1 MRLKSIITVIALIL
15 IMFMSAIESSII
27 SLALPTIKQDLNA
40 GNLIS
45 LIFTAYFIALVIANP
60 IVGELL
66 SRFKIIY
73 VAIAGLLLFSIGSFM
88 CGLSTNFT
96 MLIISRVIQ
105 GFGSGVLMSLSQI
118 VPKLAFEIPL
128 RYKIMGIVGSVWGIS
143 SIIGPLLGGGILEF
157 ATWHWLFYINIPI
170 AIIAIILVIW
180 TFHFPEEETVAKSKF
195 DTKGLTLF
203 YVFIG
208 LIMFALLNQQLLLL
222 NFLSFILAIVVAMC
236 LFKVEKHV
244 SSPFLP
250 VVEFNRSIT
259 LVFITDLLTAI
270 CLMGFNLYIPVYLQ
284 EQLGLSPLQSGLVIF
299 PLSVA
304 WITLNF
310 NLHLSVAWIT
320 LNFNLHRIE
329 AKLSRKVIYLLSF
342 TLLLVSSIIIS
353 FGIKLP
359 VLIAFVL
366 ILAGL
371 SFGYIY
377 TKDSVIVQEETSPL
391 QMKKMMSFYGLTK
404 NLGASIG
411 STIMGYLYAI
421 QSGIFGPNLHNVL
434 SAVAVISIGLIVL
447 WVVFFKEQSSQSKE

>member
-299 PLSVA
+299 PLS
-304 WITLNF
+304 L
-310 NLHLSVAWIT
+310 AWIT

-377 TKDSVIVQEETSPL
+377 TKDSVIVQEETSSL

>member
-143 SIIGPLLGGGILEF
+143 SIIGPLLGGGILEL

-310 NLHLSVAWIT
+310 NLH
-320 LNFNLHRIE
+320 RIE

>member
-222 NFLSFILAIVVAMC
+222 NFLSFILAIVVAIR

-310 NLHLSVAWIT
+310 NLH
-320 LNFNLHRIE
+320 RIE

-359 VLIAFVL
+359 LLFAFVL

-391 QMKKMMSFYGLTK
+391 QMKRMMSFYGLTK

-447 WVVFFKEQSSQSKE
+447 WVVFFKEQSFQSKE

>member
-1 MRLKSIITVIALIL
+1 MRLKSIVTVIALIL
-15 IMFMSAIESSII
+15 IMYMAAIESSII

-66 SRFKIIY
+66 TRFKIIY
-73 VAIAGLLLFSIGSFM
+73 IAIAGLTLFTVGSLM
-88 CGLSTNFT
+88 SGLSTHFS

-105 GFGSGVLMSLSQI
+105 GFGSGVMMSLSQI

-170 AIIAIILVIW
+170 AIIAIILVVW
-180 TFHFPEEETVAKSKF
+180 TFHFPEEKTVAKSKF
-195 DTKGLTLF
+195 DTKGITLF
-203 YVFIG
+203 YIFIG
-208 LIMFALLNQQLLLL
+208 LIMFALLNQQHLYL
-222 NFLSFILAIVVAMC
+222 NIIGFVLAILVALR
-236 LFKVEKHV
+236 LFNVEKKV

-250 VVEFNRSIT
+250 VAEFNRMIT
-259 LVFITDLLTAI
+259 LVFITDLLTAV

-310 NLHLSVAWIT
+310 NLH
-320 LNFNLHRIE
+320 HIE
-329 AKLSRKVIYLLSF
+329 AKLSRKVIYLSSF
-342 TLLLVSSIIIS
+342 TLLLLSSIIIA

-359 VLIAFVL
+359 ILIACVL
-366 ILAGL
+366 ILSGL

-377 TKDSVIVQEETSPL
+377 TKDSVIVQEETSPI

-411 STIMGYLYAI
+411 STIMGYLYALK
-421 QSGIFGPNLHNVL
+421 SGLFGANLHNILGVVSL
-434 SAVAVISIGLIVL
+434 ISVGLIVVWL
-447 WVVFFKEQSSQSKE
+447 IFYREAASQTKE

>member
-310 NLHLSVAWIT
+310 NLH
-320 LNFNLHRIE
+320 RIE

-404 NLGASIG
+404 N
-411 STIMGYLYAI
+411 
-421 QSGIFGPNLHNVL
+421 
-434 SAVAVISIGLIVL
+434 
-447 WVVFFKEQSSQSKE
+447 

>member
-259 LVFITDLLTAI
+259 LIFITDLLTAI

-299 PLSVA
+299 P
-304 WITLNF
+304 
-310 NLHLSVAWIT
+310 LSVAWIT

>member
-1 MRLKSIITVIALIL
+1 
-15 IMFMSAIESSII
+15 SSII

-66 SRFKIIY
+66 TRFKIIY
-73 VAIAGLLLFSIGSFM
+73 IAIAGLTLFTVGSLM
-88 CGLSTNFT
+88 SGLSTHFS

-105 GFGSGVLMSLSQI
+105 GFGSGVMMSLSQI

-157 ATWHWLFYINIPI
+157 ATWHWLFFINIPI
-170 AIIAIILVIW
+170 AIIAIILVVW
-180 TFHFPEEETVAKSKF
+180 TFHFSEEETVAKSKF
-195 DTKGLTLF
+195 DTKGITLF
-203 YVFIG
+203 YIFIG
-208 LIMFALLNQQLLLL
+208 LIMFALLNQQHLYL
-222 NFLSFILAIVVAMC
+222 NIIGFVLAILIALR
-236 LFKVEKHV
+236 LFNVEKKV

-250 VVEFNRSIT
+250 VAEFNRMIT
-259 LVFITDLLTAI
+259 LVFITDLLTAV

-310 NLHLSVAWIT
+310 NLH
-320 LNFNLHRIE
+320 HIE
-329 AKLSRKVIYLLSF
+329 AKLSRKVIYLSSF
-342 TLLLVSSIIIS
+342 TLLLLSSIIIA

-359 VLIAFVL
+359 ILIACVL
-366 ILAGL
+366 ILSGI

-377 TKDSVIVQEETSPL
+377 TKDSVIVQEETSPI

-411 STIMGYLYAI
+411 STIMGYLYALK
-421 QSGIFGPNLHNVL
+421 SGLFGANLHNILGVVSL
-434 SAVAVISIGLIVL
+434 ISVGLIVVWL
-447 WVVFFKEQSSQSKE
+447 IFYREAASQTNE

>member
-1 MRLKSIITVIALIL
+1 MGLKSIITVIALIL

-310 NLHLSVAWIT
+310 NLH
-320 LNFNLHRIE
+320 RIE

>member
-222 NFLSFILAIVVAMC
+222 NFLSFILAIVVAIR
-236 LFKVEKHV
+236 LFIVEKHV

-299 PLSVA
+299 P
-304 WITLNF
+304 
-310 NLHLSVAWIT
+310 LSVAWIT

-404 NLGASIG
+404 NLGASIS

>member
-1 MRLKSIITVIALIL
+1 MRLKSIVTVIALIL
-15 IMFMSAIESSII
+15 IMFMAAIESSII

-66 SRFKIIY
+66 TRFKIIY
-73 VAIAGLLLFSIGSFM
+73 IAIAGLTLFTVGSLM
-88 CGLSTNFT
+88 SGLSTHFS

-105 GFGSGVLMSLSQI
+105 GFGSGVMMSLSQI

-170 AIIAIILVIW
+170 AIIAIILVVW
-180 TFHFPEEETVAKSKF
+180 TFHFPEEKTMAKSKF
-195 DTKGLTLF
+195 DTKGITLF
-203 YVFIG
+203 YIFIG
-208 LIMFALLNQQLLLL
+208 LIMFALLNQQHLYL
-222 NFLSFILAIVVAMC
+222 NIIGFVLAILVALR
-236 LFKVEKHV
+236 LFNVEKKV

-250 VVEFNRSIT
+250 VAEFNRMIT
-259 LVFITDLLTAI
+259 LVFITDLLTAV

-310 NLHLSVAWIT
+310 NLH
-320 LNFNLHRIE
+320 HIE
-329 AKLSRKVIYLLSF
+329 AKLSRKVIYLSSF
-342 TLLLVSSIIIS
+342 TLLLLSSIIIA

-359 VLIAFVL
+359 ILIACVL
-366 ILAGL
+366 ILSGL

-377 TKDSVIVQEETSPL
+377 TKDSVIVQEETSPI

-411 STIMGYLYAI
+411 STIMGYLYALK
-421 QSGIFGPNLHNVL
+421 SGLFGANLHNILGVVSL
-434 SAVAVISIGLIVL
+434 ISVGLIVVWL
-447 WVVFFKEQSSQSKE
+447 IFYREAASQTKE

>member
-60 IVGELL
+60 IGELL

-96 MLIISRVIQ
+96 MLIISRLIQ

-143 SIIGPLLGGGILEF
+143 SIIVPLLGGGILEF

-310 NLHLSVAWIT
+310 NLH
-320 LNFNLHRIE
+320 RIE

-421 QSGIFGPNLHNVL
+421 QSGIFDPNLHNVL

>member
-270 CLMGFNLYIPVYLQ
+270 CLMGFNLYISVYLQ

-299 PLSVA
+299 P
-304 WITLNF
+304 
-310 NLHLSVAWIT
+310 LSVAWIT

-391 QMKKMMSFYGLTK
+391 QKKKMMSFYGLTK

>member
-88 CGLSTNFT
+88 CGLSTNFN

-310 NLHLSVAWIT
+310 NLH
-320 LNFNLHRIE
+320 RIE

-447 WVVFFKEQSSQSKE
+447 WVVFF

>member
-1 MRLKSIITVIALIL
+1 MRLKSIVTVIALIL
-15 IMFMSAIESSII
+15 IMFMAAIESSII

-66 SRFKIIY
+66 TRFKIIY
-73 VAIAGLLLFSIGSFM
+73 IAIAGLTLFTVGSLM
-88 CGLSTNFT
+88 SGLSTHFS

-105 GFGSGVLMSLSQI
+105 GFGSGVMMSLSQI

-170 AIIAIILVIW
+170 AIIAIILVVW

-195 DTKGLTLF
+195 DTKGITLF
-203 YVFIG
+203 YIFIG
-208 LIMFALLNQQLLLL
+208 LIMFALLNQQHLYL
-222 NFLSFILAIVVAMC
+222 NIIGFVLAILVALR
-236 LFKVEKHV
+236 LFNVEKKV

-250 VVEFNRSIT
+250 VAEFNRMIT
-259 LVFITDLLTAI
+259 LVFITDLLTAV
-270 CLMGFNLYIPVYLQ
+270 CLMGFNLYISVYLQ

-310 NLHLSVAWIT
+310 NLH
-320 LNFNLHRIE
+320 HIE
-329 AKLSRKVIYLLSF
+329 AKLSRKVIYLSSF
-342 TLLLVSSIIIS
+342 TLLLLSSIIIA

-359 VLIAFVL
+359 ILIACVL
-366 ILAGL
+366 ILSGL

-377 TKDSVIVQEETSPL
+377 TKDSVIVQEETSPI

-411 STIMGYLYAI
+411 STIMGYLYALK
-421 QSGIFGPNLHNVL
+421 SGLFGANLHNILGVVSL
-434 SAVAVISIGLIVL
+434 ISVGLIVVWL
-447 WVVFFKEQSSQSKE
+447 IFYREAASQTKE

>member
-284 EQLGLSPLQSGLVIF
+284 EQLGLSPLESGLVIF
-299 PLSVA
+299 P
-304 WITLNF
+304 
-310 NLHLSVAWIT
+310 LSVAWIT

-447 WVVFFKEQSSQSKE
+447 WVVFF

>member
-1 MRLKSIITVIALIL
+1 MRLKSIVTVIALIL
-15 IMFMSAIESSII
+15 IMFMAAIESSII

-66 SRFKIIY
+66 TRFKIIY
-73 VAIAGLLLFSIGSFM
+73 IAIAGLTLFTVGSLM
-88 CGLSTNFT
+88 SGLSTHFS
-96 MLIISRVIQ
+96 MLVISRVIQ
-105 GFGSGVLMSLSQI
+105 GFGSGVMMSLSQI

-128 RYKIMGIVGSVWGIS
+128 RYKIMGIVGSIWGIS

-170 AIIAIILVIW
+170 AIIAIILVVW

-195 DTKGLTLF
+195 DTKGITLF
-203 YVFIG
+203 YIFIG
-208 LIMFALLNQQLLLL
+208 LIMFALLNQQHLYL
-222 NFLSFILAIVVAMC
+222 NIIGFVLAILVALR
-236 LFKVEKHV
+236 LFNVEKKV

-250 VVEFNRSIT
+250 VAEFNRMIT
-259 LVFITDLLTAI
+259 LVFITDLLTAV

-310 NLHLSVAWIT
+310 NLH
-320 LNFNLHRIE
+320 HIE
-329 AKLSRKVIYLLSF
+329 AKLSRKVIYLSSF
-342 TLLLVSSIIIS
+342 TLLLLSSIIIA

-359 VLIAFVL
+359 ILIACVL
-366 ILAGL
+366 ILSGL

-377 TKDSVIVQEETSPL
+377 TKDSVIVQEETSPI

-411 STIMGYLYAI
+411 STIMGYLYALK
-421 QSGIFGPNLHNVL
+421 SGLFGANLHNILGVVSL
-434 SAVAVISIGLIVL
+434 ISVGLIVVWL
-447 WVVFFKEQSSQSKE
+447 IFYREAASQTKE

>member
-208 LIMFALLNQQLLLL
+208 LIMFALLNQQLLLF

-310 NLHLSVAWIT
+310 NLH
-320 LNFNLHRIE
+320 RIE

-359 VLIAFVL
+359 VFIAFVL

>member
-45 LIFTAYFIALVIANP
+45 LIFTVYFIALVIANP

-73 VAIAGLLLFSIGSFM
+73 VAITGLLLFSIGSFM

-310 NLHLSVAWIT
+310 NLH
-320 LNFNLHRIE
+320 RIE

>member
-250 VVEFNRSIT
+250 VVEFDRSIT

-299 PLSVA
+299 P
-304 WITLNF
+304 
-310 NLHLSVAWIT
+310 LSVAWIT

>member
-15 IMFMSAIESSII
+15 IMFMPAIESSII

-299 PLSVA
+299 PLS
-304 WITLNF
+304 L
-310 NLHLSVAWIT
+310 AWIT

>member
-1 MRLKSIITVIALIL
+1 MRLKSIVTVIALIL
-15 IMFMSAIESSII
+15 IMFMAAIESSII

-66 SRFKIIY
+66 TRFKIIY
-73 VAIAGLLLFSIGSFM
+73 ITISGLTLFTVGSLM
-88 CGLSTNFT
+88 SGLSTHFS
-96 MLIISRVIQ
+96 MLVISRVIQ
-105 GFGSGVLMSLSQI
+105 GFGSGVMMSLSQI

-170 AIIAIILVIW
+170 AIIAIILVVW

-195 DTKGLTLF
+195 DTKGITLF
-203 YVFIG
+203 YIFIG
-208 LIMFALLNQQLLLL
+208 LIMFALLNQQHLYL
-222 NFLSFILAIVVAMC
+222 NIIGFVLAILVALR
-236 LFKVEKHV
+236 LFNVEKKV

-250 VVEFNRSIT
+250 VAEFNRMIT
-259 LVFITDLLTAI
+259 LVFITDLLTAV

-310 NLHLSVAWIT
+310 NLH
-320 LNFNLHRIE
+320 HIE
-329 AKLSRKVIYLLSF
+329 AKLSRKVIYLSSF
-342 TLLLVSSIIIS
+342 TLLLLSSIIIA

-359 VLIAFVL
+359 ILIACVL
-366 ILAGL
+366 ILSGL

-377 TKDSVIVQEETSPL
+377 TKDSVIVQEETSPI

-411 STIMGYLYAI
+411 STIMGYLYALK
-421 QSGIFGPNLHNVL
+421 SGLFGANLHNILGVVSL
-434 SAVAVISIGLIVL
+434 ISVGLIVVWL
-447 WVVFFKEQSSQSKE
+447 IFYREAASQTKE

>member
-1 MRLKSIITVIALIL
+1 RLKSIITVIALIL

-310 NLHLSVAWIT
+310 NLH
-320 LNFNLHRIE
+320 RIE

-447 WVVFFKEQSSQSKE
+447 WVVFF

>member
-1 MRLKSIITVIALIL
+1 
-15 IMFMSAIESSII
+15 
-27 SLALPTIKQDLNA
+27 
-40 GNLIS
+40 
-45 LIFTAYFIALVIANP
+45 P

-299 PLSVA
+299 PLS
-304 WITLNF
+304 L
-310 NLHLSVAWIT
+310 AWIT

>member
-180 TFHFPEEETVAKSKF
+180 TFHFPEVETVAKSKF

-299 PLSVA
+299 P
-304 WITLNF
+304 
-310 NLHLSVAWIT
+310 LSVAWIT

>member
-157 ATWHWLFYINIPI
+157 VTWHWLFYINIPI

-299 PLSVA
+299 PLS
-304 WITLNF
+304 L
-310 NLHLSVAWIT
+310 AWIT

>member
-180 TFHFPEEETVAKSKF
+180 TFHFPEEETVARSKF

-299 PLSVA
+299 P
-304 WITLNF
+304 
-310 NLHLSVAWIT
+310 LSVAWIT

-447 WVVFFKEQSSQSKE
+447 WVVFF

>member
-1 MRLKSIITVIALIL
+1 MRLKSIVTVIALIL
-15 IMFMSAIESSII
+15 IMFMAAIESSII

-66 SRFKIIY
+66 TRFKIIY
-73 VAIAGLLLFSIGSFM
+73 IAIAGLTLFTVGSLM
-88 CGLSTNFT
+88 SGLSTHFS

-105 GFGSGVLMSLSQI
+105 GFGSGVMMSLSQI

-170 AIIAIILVIW
+170 AIIAIILVVW
-180 TFHFPEEETVAKSKF
+180 TFHFPEEKTVAKSKF
-195 DTKGLTLF
+195 DTKGITLF
-203 YVFIG
+203 YIFIG
-208 LIMFALLNQQLLLL
+208 LIMFALLNQQHLYL
-222 NFLSFILAIVVAMC
+222 NIIGFVLAILVALR
-236 LFKVEKHV
+236 LFNVEKKV

-250 VVEFNRSIT
+250 VAEFNRMIT
-259 LVFITDLLTAI
+259 LVFITDLLTAV

-310 NLHLSVAWIT
+310 NLH
-320 LNFNLHRIE
+320 HIE
-329 AKLSRKVIYLLSF
+329 AKLSRKVIYLSSF
-342 TLLLVSSIIIS
+342 TLLLLSSIIIA

-359 VLIAFVL
+359 ILIACVL
-366 ILAGL
+366 ILSGP

-377 TKDSVIVQEETSPL
+377 TKDSVIVQEETSPI

-411 STIMGYLYAI
+411 STIMGYLYALK
-421 QSGIFGPNLHNVL
+421 SGLFGANLHNILGVVSL
-434 SAVAVISIGLIVL
+434 ISVGLIVVWL
-447 WVVFFKEQSSQSKE
+447 IFYREAASQTKE

>member
-143 SIIGPLLGGGILEF
+143 SVIGPLLGGGILEF

-310 NLHLSVAWIT
+310 NLH
-320 LNFNLHRIE
+320 RIE

>member
-1 MRLKSIITVIALIL
+1 MRLKSIVTVIALIL
-15 IMFMSAIESSII
+15 IMFMAAIESSII

-66 SRFKIIY
+66 TRFKIIY
-73 VAIAGLLLFSIGSFM
+73 IAIAGLTLFTVGSLM
-88 CGLSTNFT
+88 SGLSTHFS

-105 GFGSGVLMSLSQI
+105 GFGSGVMMSLSQI

-170 AIIAIILVIW
+170 AIIAIILVVW
-180 TFHFPEEETVAKSKF
+180 TFHFPEEKTVAKSKF
-195 DTKGLTLF
+195 DTKGITLF
-203 YVFIG
+203 YIFIG
-208 LIMFALLNQQLLLL
+208 LIMFALLNQQHLYL
-222 NFLSFILAIVVAMC
+222 NIIGFVLAILVALR
-236 LFKVEKHV
+236 LFNVEKKV

-250 VVEFNRSIT
+250 VAEFNRMIT
-259 LVFITDLLTAI
+259 LVFITDLLTAV

-310 NLHLSVAWIT
+310 NLH
-320 LNFNLHRIE
+320 HIE
-329 AKLSRKVIYLLSF
+329 AKLSRKVIYLSSF
-342 TLLLVSSIIIS
+342 TLLLSSIIIA

-359 VLIAFVL
+359 ILIACVL
-366 ILAGL
+366 ILSGL

-377 TKDSVIVQEETSPL
+377 TKDSVIVQEETSPI

-411 STIMGYLYAI
+411 STIMGYLYALK
-421 QSGIFGPNLHNVL
+421 SGLFGANLHNILGVVSL
-434 SAVAVISIGLIVL
+434 ISVGLIVVWL
-447 WVVFFKEQSSQSKE
+447 IFYREAASQTKE

>member
-118 VPKLAFEIPL
+118 VPKLVFEIPL

-299 PLSVA
+299 PLS
-304 WITLNF
+304 L
-310 NLHLSVAWIT
+310 AWIT

>member
-310 NLHLSVAWIT
+310 NLH
-320 LNFNLHRIE
+320 RIE

-447 WVVFFKEQSSQSKE
+447 WVVFFKEQSTQSKE

>member
-310 NLHLSVAWIT
+310 NLH
-320 LNFNLHRIE
+320 RIE

-447 WVVFFKEQSSQSKE
+447 GVVFFKEQSSQSKE

>member
-1 MRLKSIITVIALIL
+1 MRLKSIVTVIALIL
-15 IMFMSAIESSII
+15 IMFMAAIESSII

-60 IVGELL
+60 IVGGLL
-66 SRFKIIY
+66 TRFKIIY
-73 VAIAGLLLFSIGSFM
+73 IAIAGLTLFTVGSLM
-88 CGLSTNFT
+88 SGLSTHFS
-96 MLIISRVIQ
+96 MLVISRVIQ
-105 GFGSGVLMSLSQI
+105 GFGSGVMMSLSQI

-170 AIIAIILVIW
+170 AIIAIILVVW

-195 DTKGLTLF
+195 DTKGITLF
-203 YVFIG
+203 YIFIG
-208 LIMFALLNQQLLLL
+208 LIMFALLNQQHLYL
-222 NFLSFILAIVVAMC
+222 NIIGFVLAILVALR
-236 LFKVEKHV
+236 LFNVEKKV

-250 VVEFNRSIT
+250 VAEFNRMIT
-259 LVFITDLLTAI
+259 LVFITDLLTAV

-310 NLHLSVAWIT
+310 NLH
-320 LNFNLHRIE
+320 HIE
-329 AKLSRKVIYLLSF
+329 AKLSRKVIYLSSF
-342 TLLLVSSIIIS
+342 TLLLLSSIIIA

-359 VLIAFVL
+359 ILIACVL
-366 ILAGL
+366 ILSGL

-377 TKDSVIVQEETSPL
+377 TKDSVIVQEETSPI

-411 STIMGYLYAI
+411 STIMGYLYALK
-421 QSGIFGPNLHNVL
+421 SGLFGANLHNILGVVSL
-434 SAVAVISIGLIVL
+434 ISVGLIVVWL
-447 WVVFFKEQSSQSKE
+447 IFYREAASQTKE

>member
-1 MRLKSIITVIALIL
+1 MRLKSIVTVIALIL
-15 IMFMSAIESSII
+15 IMFMAAIESSII

-66 SRFKIIY
+66 TRFKIIY
-73 VAIAGLLLFSIGSFM
+73 IAIAGLTLFTVGSLM
-88 CGLSTNFT
+88 SGLSTHFS
-96 MLIISRVIQ
+96 MLVISRVIQ
-105 GFGSGVLMSLSQI
+105 GFGSGVMMSLSQI

-170 AIIAIILVIW
+170 AIIAIILVVW

-195 DTKGLTLF
+195 DTKGITLF
-203 YVFIG
+203 YIFIG
-208 LIMFALLNQQLLLL
+208 LIMFALLNQQHLYL
-222 NFLSFILAIVVAMC
+222 NIIGFVLAILVALR
-236 LFKVEKHV
+236 LFNVEKKV

-250 VVEFNRSIT
+250 VAEFNRMIT
-259 LVFITDLLTAI
+259 LVFITDLLTAV

-310 NLHLSVAWIT
+310 NLH
-320 LNFNLHRIE
+320 HIE
-329 AKLSRKVIYLLSF
+329 AKLSRKVIYLSSF
-342 TLLLVSSIIIS
+342 TLLLLSSIIIA

-359 VLIAFVL
+359 ILIACVL
-366 ILAGL
+366 ILSGL

-377 TKDSVIVQEETSPL
+377 TKDSVIVQEETSPI

-411 STIMGYLYAI
+411 STIMGCLYALK
-421 QSGIFGPNLHNVL
+421 SGLFGANLHNILGVVSL
-434 SAVAVISIGLIVL
+434 ISVGLIVVWL
-447 WVVFFKEQSSQSKE
+447 IFYREAASQTKE

>member
-1 MRLKSIITVIALIL
+1 MRLKSIITVIVLIL

-310 NLHLSVAWIT
+310 NLH
-320 LNFNLHRIE
+320 RIE

>member
-1 MRLKSIITVIALIL
+1 SIITVIALIL

-310 NLHLSVAWIT
+310 NLH
-320 LNFNLHRIE
+320 RIE

>member
-1 MRLKSIITVIALIL
+1 M
-15 IMFMSAIESSII
+15 ESSII

-310 NLHLSVAWIT
+310 NLH
-320 LNFNLHRIE
+320 RIE